1 MQNIINQAIESLK
14 NVQSS
19 PMTHLK
25 MSVLTFIRLMLGI
38 GITVCVVCAAQAVE
52 ITITCGSSGSD
63 VEFCLK
69 HANAWAAKT
78 GHSIKNFSP
87 PTSPTEK
94 LALYRQ
100 LFAAKSGDIDVLQ
113 IDTAWPGV
121 LSDHLQDL
129 KAFSRGLEAKH
140 FPAMV
145 ANNTVG
151 DRLLAMPW
159 YTDAGLLYYR
169 KDLLALYGLKV
180 PTTWAELTAAA
191 TKVQTGERGK
201 GDIDFHGYVFQGKAY
216 EGLTC
221 NALEWVSSSG
231 GGTVVNKYG
240 LITVNNPQAAQAL
253 DRAAGWIGTISPVG
267 VLNYEEEESRGV
279 FQNAK
284 ALFMRNWPY
293 AWALLQ
299 KNDSL
304 VKGKVGIA
312 KLPGSPSAATLGGW
326 HLSVSRYSKNAEIAA
341 DLVMFMSSAEV
352 QKARAIGGSFNPTM
366 PELYKDKDIIAANEF
381 MSSLSDVFA
390 NSVARPTTATGLKYP
405 AVSQSFYNA
414 AHEVM
419 SKRATGEEAVKKL
432 ESRLKQI
439 RRKHW

>member
-1 MQNIINQAIESLK
+1 
-14 NVQSS
+14 
-19 PMTHLK
+19 MTAMTPTLPK
-25 MSVLTFIRLMLGI
+25 LRRWVLGMGLALGL
-38 GITVCVVCAAQAVE
+38 GTTAQAVE
-52 ITITCGSSGSD
+52 ITITCGPSGSD

-69 HANAWAAKT
+69 HAQAWAVKT

-113 IDTAWPGV
+113 IDTAWPGI
-121 LSDHLQDL
+121 LKDHLQDL
-129 KAFSRGLEAKH
+129 KPFSKGLENQH
-140 FPAMV
+140 FPAIV

-151 DRLLAMPW
+151 GRLLAMPW

-169 KDLLALYGLKV
+169 KDLLAKYKLPV
-180 PTTWAELTAAA
+180 PTTWEELTLAAA
-191 TKVQTGERGK
+191 KVQAGERAK
-201 GDIDFHGYVFQGKAY
+201 GDNDFHGFVFQAKAY

-221 NALEWVSSSG
+221 NALEWVSGSG
-231 GGTVVNKYG
+231 GGTVVDEQG
-240 LITVNNPQAAQAL
+240 QITVNNAQAAQAL
-253 DRAAGWIGTISPVG
+253 NRAARWIGTISPVG
-267 VLNYEEEESRGV
+267 VLNYEEEEARGV
-279 FQNAK
+279 FQNAN

-293 AWALLQ
+293 AWSLLQ
-299 KNDSL
+299 KDDSL

-326 HLSVSRYSKNAEIAA
+326 HLGVSKYSKNAAIAA
-341 DLVMFMSSAEV
+341 DLVMHMTSAQV
-352 QKARAIGGSFNPTM
+352 QKARAIGGSFNPTL
-366 PELYKDKDIIAANEF
+366 PALYQDKDITTANDF
-381 MSSLSDVFA
+381 MSSLADVFA

-405 AVSQSFYNA
+405 QVSQSFYNA

-419 SKRATGEEAVKKL
+419 SQRATGEEAVKKL

>member
-1 MQNIINQAIESLK
+1 
-14 NVQSS
+14 
-19 PMTHLK
+19 MTSMRKHLPTL
-25 MSVLTFIRLMLGI
+25 SRWMLGM
-38 GITVCVVCAAQAVE
+38 GLAFGVCAAAQAVE
-52 ITITCGSSGSD
+52 ITITCGPSGSD

-78 GHSIKNFSP
+78 GHTIKNFSP

-113 IDTAWPGV
+113 IDTAWPGI
-121 LSDHLQDL
+121 LKDHLQDL
-129 KAFSRGLEAKH
+129 KPFSKGLEDQH
-140 FPAMV
+140 FPAIV
-145 ANNTVG
+145 ANNTVNG
-151 DRLLAMPW
+151 RLLAMPW

-169 KDLLALYGLKV
+169 KDLLAKYKLPV
-180 PTTWAELTAAA
+180 PATWEELTTTAA
-191 TKVQTGERGK
+191 KVQAVERAG
-201 GDIDFHGYVFQGKAY
+201 GDNDFHGYVFQGKAY

-221 NALEWVSSSG
+221 NALEWVSGSG
-231 GGTVVNKYG
+231 GGTVVNAEG
-240 LITVNNPQAAQAL
+240 QITINNAQAAQAL
-253 DRAAGWIGTISPVG
+253 NRAASWIGTISPVG
-267 VLNYEEEESRGV
+267 VLNYEEEEGRGV
-279 FQNAK
+279 FQNAN

-299 KNDSL
+299 KDDSL

-312 KLPGSPSAATLGGW
+312 KLPGTPSAATLGGW
-326 HLSVSRYSKNAEIAA
+326 HLGVSRYSKNAAIAA
-341 DLVMFMSSAEV
+341 DLVMYMTSAQV
-352 QKARAIGGSFNPTM
+352 QKARAIGGSFNPTL
-366 PELYKDKDIIAANEF
+366 PALYKDKDIIAANDF
-381 MSSLSDVFA
+381 MSSLADVFA

-405 AVSQSFYNA
+405 PVSQSFYNA

-419 SKRATGEEAVKKL
+419 SKRTTGEEAVKKL

>member
-1 MQNIINQAIESLK
+1 
-14 NVQSS
+14 
-19 PMTHLK
+19 MTQTLPTLRHW
-25 MSVLTFIRLMLGI
+25 VLGMGLALGL
-38 GITVCVVCAAQAVE
+38 GTTAMAVE
-52 ITITCGSSGSD
+52 ITITCGPSGSD

-69 HANAWAAKT
+69 HAQAWAAKT

-113 IDTAWPGV
+113 IDTAWPGI
-121 LSDHLQDL
+121 LKDHLQDL
-129 KAFSRGLEAKH
+129 KPFSKGLENQH
-140 FPAMV
+140 FAAIV

-151 DRLLAMPW
+151 GRLLAMPW

-169 KDLLALYGLKV
+169 KDLLAKYKLSV
-180 PTTWAELTAAA
+180 PTTWEELTLAA
-191 TKVQTGERGK
+191 TKVQAGERAK
-201 GDIDFHGYVFQGKAY
+201 GDNDFHGFVFQAKAY

-221 NALEWVSSSG
+221 NALEWVSGSG
-231 GGTVVNKYG
+231 GGTVVDEQG
-240 LITVNNPQAAQAL
+240 QITVNNAQAAQAL
-253 DRAAGWIGTISPVG
+253 NRAARWIGTISPVG
-267 VLNYEEEESRGV
+267 VLNYEEEEARGV
-279 FQNAK
+279 FQNGN

-293 AWALLQ
+293 AWSLLQ
-299 KNDSL
+299 KDDSL
-304 VKGKVGIA
+304 VKGKVGIS

-326 HLSVSRYSKNAEIAA
+326 HLGVSKYSKNADIAA
-341 DLVMFMSSAEV
+341 DLVMYMTSAQV
-352 QKARAIGGSFNPTM
+352 QKARAIGGSFNPTLAA
-366 PELYKDKDIIAANEF
+366 LYQDKDITAANDF
-381 MSSLSDVFA
+381 MSSLADVFA

-405 AVSQSFYNA
+405 QVSQSFYNA

-419 SKRATGEEAVKKL
+419 SQRATGEEAVKKL